1 MHYLF
6 FFKQKTAYEMR
17 ISDWSSDVCSS
28 DLRTVDGDHPR
39 IETRTTTV
47 IEDLDGLQ
55 RRHRWPGLKTVVMLE
70 STREIGV
77 KIEHETRLYISSLA
91 LQAERFGA
99 IVRSHWAIENSLH
112 WVMDMV
118 FRDDECRLR
127 TDHAPA
133 DFTTIEHMAH
143 NLIRSAPGKDSLR
156 LRRKVAAWDADFLVR
171 QIGRARV

>member
-28 DLRTVDGDHPR
+28 DLRTVDGDHGR

-47 IEDLDGLQ
+47 IEDLDWLQ

-112 WVMDMV
+112 RVMDLA
-118 FRDDECRLR
+118 FRHAEC
-127 TDHAPA
+127 HPPNNPPPA
-133 DFTTIEHMAH
+133 AH
-143 NLIRSAPGKDSLR
+143 PP
-156 LRRKVAAWDADFLVR
+156 
-171 QIGRARV
+171 

>member
-1 MHYLF
+1 
-6 FFKQKTAYEMR
+6 MR
-17 ISDWSSDVCSS
+17 LRDWSSDVCSS
-28 DLRTVDGDHPR
+28 DH
-39 IETRTTTV
+39 
-47 IEDLDGLQ
+47 Q

-112 WVMDMV
+112 WVIEMV

-133 DFTTIEHMAH
+133 AFPTNQHISPHP
-143 NLIRSAPGKDSLR
+143 IGKAQC
-156 LRRKVAAWDADFLVR
+156 RKTVR
-171 QIGRARV
+171 QST